1 MCSQEAGPEAYSSSR
16 AVSVGQ
22 RKGREGG
29 WRPHRRINTSS
40 RVLGW
45 TNSEMPDWAM
55 LLPEEVT
62 VTAVIKTMNREGGRL
77 ASRVLGLPITH
88 NLIMS
93 DS

>member
-1 MCSQEAGPEAYSSSR
+1 
-16 AVSVGQ
+16 
-22 RKGREGG
+22 
-29 WRPHRRINTSS
+29 
-40 RVLGW
+40 
-45 TNSEMPDWAM
+45 MPDWAM